1 MKEFYKKAIF
11 VAIILITGI
20 IIGRSC
26 SGRKVIQEPN
36 KTEDSLNNVYAQKD
50 KERAALTVK
59 LDSMAKLLITRKEAD
74 KIYITRYIQ
83 VKQSLT
89 AEDSINC
96 PEVVDKCN
104 TIISACDSVI
114 LSKDSIIHDHEVK
127 DSLNEADKNILKD
140 QIQIKDQLYKNE
152 QTEHDKTKKQL
163 RKEKRKKWLFGAT
176 GLLSGFGLGKVF

>member
-1 MKEFYKKAIF
+1 MKPFYKIILWAF
-11 VAIILITGI
+11 ILITGI

-26 SGRKVIQEPN
+26 SGEKAIHEPN
-36 KTEDSLNNVYAQKD
+36 KTADSLNNRFVQLD
-50 KERAALTVK
+50 KERAVLTIK

-74 KIYITRYIQ
+74 KIYVTRYIQ

-104 TIISACDSVI
+104 TIINACDSVI

-127 DSLNEADKNILKD
+127 DSLNEADKNILKE
-140 QIQIKDQLYKNE
+140 QVNIKDQLYKNE
-152 QTEHDKTKKQL
+152 QSEHDKTKKQL

-176 GLLSGFGLGKVF
+176 GLLSGFGLGKVL